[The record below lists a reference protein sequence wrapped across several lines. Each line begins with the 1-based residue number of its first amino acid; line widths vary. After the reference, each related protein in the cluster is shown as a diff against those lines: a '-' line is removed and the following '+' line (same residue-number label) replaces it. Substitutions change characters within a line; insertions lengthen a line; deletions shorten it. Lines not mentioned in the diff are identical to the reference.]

1 MFRFSKE
8 PPFSSRIWKQAKR
21 KKKTVDQDGVP
32 NVSVITEQASRRT
45 GLQIRDPEGLLAVFP
60 GTAIG
65 PSGPWTGASLS
76 AEAGGSGERSSGDG
90 TLQQAAGLGRRR
102 AH

>member
-1 MFRFSKE
+1 MFSKE

-45 GLQIRDPEGLLAVFP
+45 GLQIRDPEGLLAGFP

-65 PSGPWTGASLS
+65 PSGPRRRWTGASLA
-76 AEAGGSGERSSGDG
+76 AEAGGSGREELR
-90 TLQQAAGLGRRR
+90 
-102 AH
+102 